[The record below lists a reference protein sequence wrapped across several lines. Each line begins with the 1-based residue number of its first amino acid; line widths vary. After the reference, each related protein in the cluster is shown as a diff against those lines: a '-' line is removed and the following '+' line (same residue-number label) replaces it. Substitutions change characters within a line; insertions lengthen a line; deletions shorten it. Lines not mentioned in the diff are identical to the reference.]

1 MSGRMNSTNRKNEL
15 RYKGIEFLQASG
27 WQRSDQEHPPGN
39 GNLGYR
45 AVYKTLKLIPF
56 PTVELSWPNL
66 RVRMVVE
73 NVEFGGFSI
82 KGNAIPSIFP
92 NRLLLPEYIEIR
104 RDGNS
109 IEYHGETNL
118 KWEFNAYVEEF
129 PMSGIVEMLLE
140 VENSNNEEDVV
151 SKGRRSVAPILTI
164 LDLVYG
170 ERLIGALIAEEVVE
184 LFPDG
189 HWNRRIISPSVG
201 SESQLD
207 MKKIENSQ
215 IEQMKK
221 SIEIYQG
228 FGGSDRKNTALATD
242 WFWKSERE
250 SDRIDRF
257 IQLWICVEALEM
269 PTTNIRPISEQLA
282 LITTEDYDFWKEP
295 IGRLFG
301 KRSDLVHGNSNEV
314 EEYEI
319 TILRGIA
326 KILLANRLGEI
337 ENPELVQELISLV
350 KIHFK

>member
-1 MSGRMNSTNRKNEL
+1 MDSTYRKNEL

-27 WQRSDQEHPPGN
+27 WQRSDQEHPSGN

-56 PTVELSWPNL
+56 PAVNLSWPNL

-73 NVEFGGFSI
+73 NVEFGGFNV

-92 NRLLLPEYIEIR
+92 NKLLLPEYIEISQ
-104 RDGNS
+104 DGNS
-109 IEYHGETNL
+109 ISYHGETNL
-118 KWEFNAYVEEF
+118 KWEFDAYMKEF

-140 VENSNNEEDVV
+140 VENSNEEDII
-151 SKGRRSVAPILTI
+151 SKGRRSVSPILTI

-170 ERLIGALIAEEVVE
+170 ERLIGALITEEVVE

-189 HWNRRIISPSVG
+189 HWNRKIISPSVG

-207 MKKIENSQ
+207 MKKVENSQ

-221 SIEIYQG
+221 SIDTYQD
-228 FGGSDRKNTALATD
+228 FGESGRKNTALATD

-250 SDRIDRF
+250 ADRIDRF
-257 IQLWICVEALEM
+257 IQLWICLEALEM
-269 PTTNIRPISEQLA
+269 PNTNIKPISEQLA
-282 LITTEDYDFWKEP
+282 IITTEDYSFWKEP

-314 EEYEI
+314 DEYEI
-319 TILRGIA
+319 VILRGMA
-326 KILLANRLGEI
+326 KILLANRLGKI
-337 ENPELVQELISLV
+337 GNPELVQELISLI